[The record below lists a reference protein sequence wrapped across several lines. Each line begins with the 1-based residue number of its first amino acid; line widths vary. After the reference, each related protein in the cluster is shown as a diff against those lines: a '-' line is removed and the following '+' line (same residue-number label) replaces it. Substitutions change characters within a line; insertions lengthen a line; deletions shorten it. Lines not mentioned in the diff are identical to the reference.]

1 MLAPKFAAFHL
12 HGGNLHPSWGAPT
25 VQELPDENLVGLLD
39 ALFQIMVTNPH
50 TLDDDSDDGEEGEF
64 YPSEEEEEDDDVA
77 SNPEQ
82 MAID

>member
-1 MLAPKFAAFHL
+1 MRRVNGLLCRAL
-12 HGGNLHPSWGAPT
+12 CL
-25 VQELPDENLVGLLD
+25 ELLD

-64 YPSEEEEEDDDVA
+64 YPSEEEEDDDDVA